1 MKDRNTSDLLK
12 ERRKIYR
19 KHAQFKHQLEQKRIV
34 GKTYNRLSKGSSV
47 TLKVAEDRSIERN
60 NNICNT
66 FAIN

>member
-34 GKTYNRLSKGSSV
+34 GKTLGKRITDFQKAV
-47 TLKVAEDRSIERN
+47 Q
-60 NNICNT
+60 
-66 FAIN
+66 